1 MAATTMVHVRVDEQI
16 KAQAAET
23 LATMGLSISDA
34 VRVFLMR
41 VVAEKQMPFAIK
53 APNAETR
60 VAMVEADEIAR
71 ANSARFMS
79 SDALFDDLEK
89 NSSK

>member
-1 MAATTMVHVRVDEQI
+1 MATTSMVHVRVDEQI

-23 LATMGLSISDA
+23 LAAMGLSISDA

-41 VVAEKQMPFAIK
+41 VIAEKQMPFALK

-60 VAMVEADEIAR
+60 AAMAEADEIAR
-71 ANSARFMS
+71 TRRARFS
-79 SDALFDDLEK
+79 NVAELIDDLEK